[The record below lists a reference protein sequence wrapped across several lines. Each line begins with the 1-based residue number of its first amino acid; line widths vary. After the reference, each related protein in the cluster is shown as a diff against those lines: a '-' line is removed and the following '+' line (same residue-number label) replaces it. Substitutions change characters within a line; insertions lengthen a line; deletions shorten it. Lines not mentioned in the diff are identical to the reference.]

1 MPKIAHLGDL
11 HLRHD
16 NRFED
21 TLACL
26 DHAISEAIAR
36 DVDLFVQ
43 AGDVFDTK
51 STPLER
57 NAFAGALRRMAAQ
70 APVVIIR
77 GNHDKPGDLDIFD
90 QLETD
95 FPVYVYDRPEMLEV
109 SGVRVFALP
118 YLDKSTAV
126 ATLASDLGI
135 EETDEAITTLV
146 ASTMA
151 HWRGELAFDDSGD
164 EDSTPAI
171 LLGHLTIAGSIL
183 SNGEPHPQQGVQLA
197 IGDFDGFDAA
207 MLGHIHKAQV
217 CDAAG
222 RIRYPGS
229 ISRANFGEQQDPK
242 GWWLWDIPARG
253 AEPRVEFVEVPARRM
268 LTFACEYFEEFGWE
282 ENVDVEGA
290 KGAEV
295 RVRITVPED
304 RQTEGAAK
312 GAEIREKLA
321 HAHSLKVETRTVP
334 VGRVRAGEIAE
345 AKTPAE
351 KLSAFWLATE
361 SPALGQDED
370 RIQGK
375 LAELVQEVM

>member
-21 TLACL
+21 TVACL

-36 DVDLFVQ
+36 EVDLFVQ

-51 STPLER
+51 SVPAER
-57 NAFAGALRRMAAQ
+57 NAFAAALQRMAAA

-77 GNHDKPGDLDIFD
+77 GNHDKPGDLDLFD
-90 QLETD
+90 RLETH
-95 FPVYVYDRPEMLEV
+95 FPVYVYDRPEV
-109 SGVRVFALP
+109 VTVAGVRVYALP
-118 YLDKSTAV
+118 YLDKSMAV
-126 ATLASDLGI
+126 ATLAADLGI
-135 EETDEAITTLV
+135 EGADEAITNLV
-146 ASTMA
+146 AATLDA
-151 HWRGELAFDDSGD
+151 WR
-164 EDSTPAI
+164 EDFVHTVDAPAI

-183 SNGEPHPQQGVQLA
+183 SNGEPHPQQGIQLA

-229 ISRANFGEQQDPK
+229 ISRANFGESQDPK

-268 LTFACEYFEEFGWE
+268 LTFTAEYFEEFGWE
-282 ENVDVEGA
+282 EYVDVEA
-290 KGAEV
+290 AQGAEV

-304 RQTEGAAK
+304 RQTEAAAK
-312 GAEIREKLA
+312 AVDLREQLA

-345 AKTPAE
+345 AKTPGE

-361 SPALGQDED
+361 APALGLDED
-370 RIQGK
+370 RLQGK

>member
-1 MPKIAHLGDL
+1 MPKIAHLGDI

-26 DHAISEAIAR
+26 DHAINDAIAR

-51 STPLER
+51 STPIER

-95 FPVYVYDRPEMLEV
+95 FPVYVYDQPKEITV
-109 SGVRVFALP
+109 AGVRVYALP

-146 ASTMA
+146 ATTLER
-151 HWRGELAFDDSGD
+151 WRGDLVHTVDA
-164 EDSTPAI
+164 PAI

-183 SNGEPHPQQGVQLA
+183 SNGEPHPHQGVQLA

-253 AEPRVEFVEVPARRM
+253 ADPRVEFVEVPARRM
-268 LTFACEYFEEFGWE
+268 LTFTAEYFEEFGWE
-282 ENVDVEGA
+282 ENADVEA
-290 KGAEV
+290 AQGAEV

-304 RQTEGAAK
+304 RQTEAAAK
-312 GAEIREKLA
+312 AESVRKALA

-334 VGRVRAGEIAE
+334 VGRVRAGQIVE

-351 KLSAFWLATE
+351 KLSAYWLATE

-370 RIQGK
+370 RLQAK
-375 LAELVQEVM
+375 LGELVQEVM

>member
-1 MPKIAHLGDL
+1 MPKIAHIGDI

-26 DHAISEAIAR
+26 DHAINEAIAR

-51 STPLER
+51 STPIER
-57 NAFAGALRRMAAQ
+57 NAFAGALRRMAAH
-70 APVVIIR
+70 APVVIVR
-77 GNHDKPGDLDIFD
+77 GNHDKTGDLDIFD
-90 QLETD
+90 QLETV

-126 ATLASDLGI
+126 ATLSADLGI
-135 EETDEAITTLV
+135 GETDEAITTLV
-146 ASTMA
+146 AKTLEA
-151 HWRGELAFDDSGD
+151 WRDYLADNGSL
-164 EDSTPAI
+164 EPTI

-183 SNGEPHPQQGVQLA
+183 SNGEPHPHQGVQLA

-229 ISRANFGEQQDPK
+229 ISRASFGEQQDPK

-268 LTFACEYFEEFGWE
+268 LTFTAEYFPEFGWDE
-282 ENVDVEGA
+282 VVDVDAAE
-290 KGAEV
+290 GAEV

-304 RQTEGAAK
+304 RQTEAAAK
-312 GAEIREKLA
+312 AADIRQQLA
-321 HAHSLKVETRTVP
+321 HAHSLKVETSTVP
-334 VGRVRAGEIAE
+334 IGRVRAGEIAT
-345 AKTPAE
+345 AKTPSE
-351 KLSAFWLATE
+351 KLEAFWLATE
-361 SPALGQDED
+361 SPALEED
-370 RIQGK
+370 QVRTQAE
-375 LAELVQEVM
+375 LAELLQEVV

>member
-26 DHAISEAIAR
+26 DHAINEGIAR
-36 DVDLFVQ
+36 DVDLWVQ

-51 STPLER
+51 SVPAER
-57 NAFAGALRRMAAQ
+57 NAFAGAIRRMAAQ

-95 FPVYVYDRPEMLEV
+95 FPVYVFDKPAELTV
-109 SGVRVFALP
+109 AGVRVYALP

-126 ATLASDLGI
+126 ATLASDMGI
-135 EETDEAITTLV
+135 EETDQAITTLV
-146 ASTMA
+146 AETLER
-151 HWRGELAFDDSGD
+151 WRKDVHTVD
-164 EDSTPAI
+164 TPAI
-171 LLGHLTIAGSIL
+171 LLGHLTVAGSIL

-242 GWWLWDIPARG
+242 GWWLWDITGRG

-268 LTFACEYFEEFGWE
+268 LTFTAEFFAEFGWE
-282 ENVDVEGA
+282 ENVDVEA
-290 KGAEV
+290 AQDAEV
-295 RVRITVPED
+295 RVLITVPED
-304 RQTEGAAK
+304 RQTEATAKAADLRQVL
-312 GAEIREKLA
+312 E
-321 HAHSLKVETRTVP
+321 HAHNLKIETRTVP

-345 AKTPAE
+345 AQTPDE
-351 KLSAFWLATE
+351 KLRAYWLATQAPE
-361 SPALGQDED
+361 LGEDEE
-370 RIQGK
+370 RILGK
-375 LAELVQEVM
+375 LAKLLEEVA

>member
-1 MPKIAHLGDL
+1 MPRIAHFGDL

-21 TLACL
+21 TVACL

-36 DVDLFVQ
+36 EVDLFVQ

-51 STPLER
+51 STPAER
-57 NAFAGALRRMAAQ
+57 NAFAEALQRAAAA

-77 GNHDKPGDLDIFD
+77 GNHDKPGDLDLFD
-90 QLETD
+90 RLETD
-95 FPVYVYDRPEMLEV
+95 FPVYVYDKPDEITV
-109 SGVRVFALP
+109 AGVQVFALP
-118 YLDKSTAV
+118 YLDKASAV
-126 ATLASDLGI
+126 AALAADLGI
-135 EETDEAITTLV
+135 EEADEAITTLV
-146 ASTMA
+146 ASTLER
-151 HWRGELAFDDSGD
+151 WRAELAVHTADA
-164 EDSTPAI
+164 PAV

-183 SNGEPHPQQGVQLA
+183 SNGEPHPQQGIQLA

-229 ISRANFGEQQDPK
+229 ISRANFGERQDPK

-268 LTFACEYFEEFGWE
+268 LQFSAEYFEEFGWE
-282 ENVDVEGA
+282 ENVDLEA
-290 KGAEV
+290 ARGAEV
-295 RVRITVPED
+295 KVVITVPAD
-304 RQTEGAAK
+304 RQTEAAAK
-312 GAEIREKLA
+312 ADALRKALA

-351 KLSAFWLATE
+351 KLSAYWLATE
-361 SPALGQDED
+361 APALGLDED
-370 RIQGK
+370 RIQAK
-375 LAELVQEVM
+375 LGELMQEVM

>member
-1 MPKIAHLGDL
+1 MPKICHLGDL
-11 HLRHD
+11 HIRHD

-26 DHAISEAIAR
+26 DHAIDEAIAR
-36 DVDLFVQ
+36 GVDLFLQ
-43 AGDVFDTK
+43 GGDVFDTK
-51 STPLER
+51 SVPVER
-57 NAFAGALRRMAAQ
+57 NAFADRVRRMASH
-70 APVVIIR
+70 APLVIVR
-77 GNHDKPGDLDIFD
+77 GNHDKPGDLDIFE

-95 FPVYVYDRPEMLEV
+95 FPVYVFDKPAELTV
-109 SGVRVFALP
+109 AGVRVFALP

-126 ATLASDLGI
+126 TTLASDLGI

-146 ASTMA
+146 ASTLER
-151 HWRGELAFDDSGD
+151 WRGDLVHTVD
-164 EDSTPAI
+164 EPAV
-171 LLGHLTIAGSIL
+171 LLGHLTVAGSIL

-197 IGDFDGFDAA
+197 IGDFDGWDATCLA
-207 MLGHIHKAQV
+207 HIHRAQV

-268 LTFACEYFEEFGWE
+268 LTFTAEFYSEFGWE
-282 ENVDVEGA
+282 ENVDVEA
-290 KGAEV
+290 AQGAEV

-304 RQTEGAAK
+304 RQTEAAAK
-312 GAEIREKLA
+312 ADAIRKALS

-334 VGRVRAGEIAE
+334 VGRVRAGEIVE
-345 AKTPAE
+345 AKTPGE
-351 KLSAFWLATE
+351 KLSAYWLATE

-370 RIQGK
+370 RLQVK
-375 LAELVQEVM
+375 LGELLMEVM